1 MQRFKKAKIW
11 SFYMEKIVLDTSFLL
26 AVFQLKLDIF
36 SEIARLCDFPY
47 QLYVLDRSL
56 DELEKLIKTSS
67 LPQKKAAIFAQ
78 KIVASG
84 KIQVLQTNETRSV
97 DDILA
102 DKTECIVATI
112 DGGLKR
118 RIKAKCGRM
127 ITVRQKKYL
136 IFT

>member
-1 MQRFKKAKIW
+1 
-11 SFYMEKIVLDTSFLL
+11 MEKIVLDTSFLL

-56 DELEKLIKTSS
+56 EELEKLIKTSP

-78 KIVASG
+78 KIIASG
-84 KIQVLQTNETRSV
+84 KIQVMQTNETRYV

-102 DKTECIVATI
+102 DKTECIIATI

-118 RIKAKCGRM
+118 RIKAKGGRV

-136 IFT
+136 IFM